1 MKTAITEMKHTP
13 ERINNRLDN
22 IEEQIYGLKKEVVE
36 ISEAEQKKKKEF
48 KEMREVLENSLTASS
63 ILTLAF

>member
-36 ISEAEQKKKKEF
+36 ISEAEQKKKK
-48 KEMREVLENSLTASS
+48 KKNLKK
-63 ILTLAF
+63 

>member
-36 ISEAEQKKKKEF
+36 ISEAEQKKKKNL
-48 KEMREVLENSLTASS
+48 KK
-63 ILTLAF
+63 